1 MALSLGAVATKKEYR
16 GKGYIRVLMEHIIN
30 KYNNIPMYLF
40 ANDSVVDFYPR
51 FGFTRT
57 YEKLPVYECD
67 INNEIEPQKLQFD
80 DAKVGEYVYK
90 RKDFSQKLDCLNI
103 FSINIFHIH
112 LGYLKDCIY
121 EIPEI
126 DTMIIGKQ
134 EETTLK
140 LIGAFS
146 LKRISFSELQKF
158 LPFSGI
164 KKIEFG
170 FMPYWSDIEYTMQEY
185 VTDPL
190 FIRNVNCDLGDYKF
204 PELST
209 T

>member
-67 INNEIEPQKLQFD
+67 INN
-80 DAKVGEYVYK
+80 
-90 RKDFSQKLDCLNI
+90 
-103 FSINIFHIH
+103 
-112 LGYLKDCIY
+112 
-121 EIPEI
+121 EI